1 MDTKLKRQST
11 FGPYIAGRS
20 AHIEAMV
27 GLAISMIDA
36 SKYGLITD
44 YAKALSAIITELRTA
59 KSASPSSPYFN
70 RRVKPFSHVTLL
82 RNKTYREMLEKQF
95 DDSRVVIEEQQDE
108 NKDGDVEELKYK
120 VVSLMAQTNL
130 LKERVIALD
139 AGRGLTAID
148 NAEAEKIIDKLNQR
162 VEMLI
167 RINQDVLDSVNG
179 AFRLIL
185 DPTEK
190 QPVAGMYGPKGLVA
204 SLDDLEE
211 IKKAMKEHPVALST

>member
-11 FGPYIAGRS
+11 FGSYISGRS
-20 AHIEAMV
+20 AHIEAMIE
-27 GLAISMIDA
+27 LAISMIDA
-36 SKYGLITD
+36 SKYGRITD
-44 YAKALSAIITELRTA
+44 YCRTLSAIITELRVA

-70 RRVKPFSHVTLL
+70 RKVKPFSHVTLM
-82 RNKTYREMLEKQF
+82 RNTTYREMVEKQF
-95 DDSRVVIEEQQDE
+95 NNSRVVIEEQQDE
-108 NKDGDVEELKYK
+108 DEDLEELKYK

-130 LKERVIALD
+130 LKERIIALD
-139 AGRGLTAID
+139 SGRGHTGID

-167 RINQDVLDSVNG
+167 RVNQDVLDSVNG
-179 AFRLIL
+179 AFRLVL
-185 DPTEK
+185 EPTEK

-211 IKKAMKEHPVALST
+211 MKKAMKEHPVTLSG

>member
-1 MDTKLKRQST
+1 MKRQSK
-11 FGPYIAGRS
+11 FGPYIARRS
-20 AHIEAMV
+20 AHIEAMI
-27 GLAISMIDA
+27 GLAISTIDA

-44 YAKALSAIITELRTA
+44 YCRALSAIITELRAA

-70 RRVKPFSHVTLL
+70 RKVKPFSHVTLM
-82 RNKTYREMLEKQF
+82 RNTIYREMVEKPF
-95 DDSRVVIEEQQDE
+95 NSSRMIVEEQKNNEDE
-108 NKDGDVEELKYK
+108 DEDVEELKYK

-162 VEMLI
+162 IEMLI
-167 RINQDVLDSVNG
+167 RVNQDVLDSVNG
-179 AFRLIL
+179 AFRLVL

-211 IKKAMKEHPVALST
+211 IKKAMKEHPVTLSA

>member
-1 MDTKLKRQST
+1 
-11 FGPYIAGRS
+11 
-20 AHIEAMV
+20 MV
-27 GLAISMIDA
+27 ES
-36 SKYGLITD
+36 
-44 YAKALSAIITELRTA
+44 
-59 KSASPSSPYFN
+59 
-70 RRVKPFSHVTLL
+70 
-82 RNKTYREMLEKQF
+82 QF
-95 DDSRVVIEEQQDE
+95 DGRRVVIEELRDE
-108 NKDGDVEELKYK
+108 DGDEHVEDLKYK

-167 RINQDVLDSVNG
+167 RVNKDVLDSVNG
-179 AFRLIL
+179 AFRLVL

-190 QPVAGMYGPKGLVA
+190 QPLTGMYGPKGLVA

-211 IKKAMKEHPVALST
+211 IERAMKEHPVTLST

>member
-20 AHIEAMV
+20 AHIEAIV

-36 SKYGLITD
+36 SKYGRITD
-44 YAKALSAIITELRTA
+44 YCRTLSAIITELRVA

-70 RRVKPFSHVTLL
+70 RKVKPFSHVTLM
-82 RNKTYREMLEKQF
+82 RNTTYREMVEKQF
-95 DDSRVVIEEQQDE
+95 NNSRVVIEEQQVEDE
-108 NKDGDVEELKYK
+108 DEDLEELKYK
-120 VVSLMAQTNL
+120 LVSLMAQTNL

-139 AGRGLTAID
+139 SGRGLTGID

-167 RINQDVLDSVNG
+167 RVNQDVLDSVNG
-179 AFRLIL
+179 AFRLVL

-211 IKKAMKEHPVALST
+211 MKKAMKEHPVTLSG

>member
-1 MDTKLKRQST
+1 
-11 FGPYIAGRS
+11 
-20 AHIEAMV
+20 
-27 GLAISMIDA
+27 MIDA
-36 SKYGLITD
+36 SKYGRITD
-44 YAKALSAIITELRTA
+44 YCRALSAIITELRVA

-70 RRVKPFSHVTLL
+70 RKVKPFSHVTLM
-82 RNKTYREMLEKQF
+82 RNTTYRELVEKQF
-95 DDSRVVIEEQQDE
+95 NNSRAVIEEQHDEDE
-108 NKDGDVEELKYK
+108 NEDLEELKYK

-139 AGRGLTAID
+139 SGRGLTGID

-167 RINQDVLDSVNG
+167 RVNQDVLDSVNG
-179 AFRLIL
+179 AFRLVL
-185 DPTEK
+185 QPTEK

-211 IKKAMKEHPVALST
+211 MKKAMKEHPVTLSG

>member
-44 YAKALSAIITELRTA
+44 YSRALSAIITELRAA

-70 RRVKPFSHVTLL
+70 RKVKPFSHVTLL

-95 DDSRVVIEEQQDE
+95 NSSRVVVEEQQDDE
-108 NKDGDVEELKYK
+108 GEDVEELKYR

-130 LKERVIALD
+130 LKQRVIALD

-148 NAEAEKIIDKLNQR
+148 NAEADKIIDKLNQR
-162 VEMLI
+162 IEMLI
-167 RINQDVLDSVNG
+167 RVNQDVLDSVNG
-179 AFRLIL
+179 AFRLVL
-185 DPTEK
+185 DPTDK
-190 QPVAGMYGPKGLVA
+190 HPVAGMYGPKGLVA
-204 SLDDLEE
+204 SSDDLEE
-211 IKKAMKEHPVALST
+211 IKKAMKEHPVTLSA